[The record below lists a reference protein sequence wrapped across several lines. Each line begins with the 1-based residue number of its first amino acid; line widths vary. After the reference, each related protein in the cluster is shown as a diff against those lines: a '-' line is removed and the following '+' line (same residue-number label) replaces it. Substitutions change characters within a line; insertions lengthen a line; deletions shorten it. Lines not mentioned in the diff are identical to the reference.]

1 VTARAQLDAVLDT
14 WRGDSNDGHQVGLVL
29 LIENAD
35 LIRQPDEVTFWHAQG
50 VRLVGPAWHTNRY
63 TGSSM
68 TGGPLTALGRA
79 LLDRMEGLGM
89 ILDLTHMSDDAC
101 RESLERY
108 GGPVV
113 ATHTAPRSWGTS
125 ELGWTHPQLAH
136 RLLADDVMA
145 GLIDHGGVIGIMP
158 ANWALD
164 PAWRRDKLKAD
175 IHLSDVVNAIDRVCQ
190 VAGDA
195 RHVAIGTDFDG
206 GFGAEA
212 TPAEIDTI
220 ADLQGLAPALAAR
233 GYAEAEVAAIMHG
246 NWLRIVRE
254 CLPG

>member
-1 VTARAQLDAVLDT
+1 VTARPQLDAVLDT
-14 WRGDSNDGHQVGLVL
+14 WSGDSRDGRQVGLVL

-35 LIRQPDEVTFWHAQG
+35 LIREPDEVTFWHARG

-68 TGGPLTALGRA
+68 TGSPLTALGRA
-79 LLDRMEGLGM
+79 LLDRMQSLGM

-108 GGPVV
+108 GGPVA
-113 ATHTAPRSWGTS
+113 ATHTAPRSRGMG
-125 ELGWTHPQLAH
+125 ERGWAHPQLAH

-145 GLIDHGGVIGIMP
+145 GLIGHGGVIGIMP

-164 PAWRRDKLKAD
+164 PAWKRDKLKAD
-175 IHLSDVVNAIDRVCQ
+175 IHLGAVVNAIDRVCQ
-190 VAGDA
+190 AAGDA
-195 RHVAIGTDFDG
+195 QHVAIGTDFDG

-220 ADLQGLAPALAAR
+220 ADLQGLVPVLTAR
-233 GYAEAEVAAIMHG
+233 GYGETDVAAIMHG
-246 NWLRIVRE
+246 NWLRMVRE
-254 CLPG
+254 SLPG